1 MAINTDKAYIPPE
14 KWELLVTGL
23 MMFEQPLTLSYTY
36 PSFNAL
42 ASFPHPQRDK
52 RGKGGEQRPPMPDIF
67 YISEFPGP
75 VE

>member
-1 MAINTDKAYIPPE
+1 
-14 KWELLVTGL
+14 
-23 MMFEQPLTLSYTY
+23 MFEQPLTLSSTY

-42 ASFPHPQRDK
+42 ASFPHPQRD
-52 RGKGGEQRPPMPDIF
+52 RGGKGGEQRPPMPDIF